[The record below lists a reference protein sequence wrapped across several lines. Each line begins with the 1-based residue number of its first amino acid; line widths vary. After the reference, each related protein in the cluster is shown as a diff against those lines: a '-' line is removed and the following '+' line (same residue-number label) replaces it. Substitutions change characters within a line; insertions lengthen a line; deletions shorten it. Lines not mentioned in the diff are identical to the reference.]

1 MLDLRRLVFLTSF
14 VVSLDVSSD
23 WNIIANFRGQVP
35 VNFRVN
41 FKCYQSE
48 LISSEISYHKRNPVT
63 LTKASCL
70 LYFPA

>member
-1 MLDLRRLVFLTSF
+1 MLDLRRMVFFTSF
-14 VVSLDVSSD
+14 VASLEVSSD
-23 WNIIANFRGQVP
+23 WKSISNFRVKVP

-70 LYFPA
+70 

>member
-1 MLDLRRLVFLTSF
+1 VLDLRRLIFVTSF
-14 VVSLDVSSD
+14 VASLDVSSD
-23 WNIIANFRGQVP
+23 WKSIANFRVKVP
-35 VNFRVN
+35 VNFRVT

-70 LYFPA
+70 